1 LFDYEEEDSTGMK
14 VKDVMTSNVI
24 TVKEDQTRQ
33 QAARLLAQHRISG
46 MPVVNE
52 NDMLVGVV
60 SEFDIMSKEGKTVG
74 DIMSKGV
81 IRVDAETDL
90 EEASHI
96 LVHQRIRRLIVV
108 EHGKVIGIISRS
120 DVVREIATRWVCYVC
135 GEIVHQDSQPEQ
147 CPRCGSDGVESMSEP
162 AAPGS

>member
-1 LFDYEEEDSTGMK
+1 MQ

-52 NDMLVGVV
+52 NAILVGIV
-60 SEFDIMSKEGKTVG
+60 SEYDIIGKEGKTVG
-74 DIMSKGV
+74 DIMSTGV
-81 IRVDAETDL
+81 ISVGADTDL

-96 LVHQRIRRLIVV
+96 LVHQRIRRLPVV
-108 EHGKVIGIISRS
+108 EEGKVIGIISRS
-120 DVVREIATRWVCYVC
+120 DVVKEMATRWVCYVC
-135 GEIVHQDSQPEQ
+135 GEVVHSDEQPEQ
-147 CPRCGSDGVESMSEP
+147 CPRCGANGVVSISEP
-162 AAPGS
+162 VPPGS

>member
-147 CPRCGSDGVESMSEP
+147 CPRCGSDCVESMNEP